1 MAILTAVGKEM
12 ERQSKRLLDQQ
23 WTDALQ
29 GMAKQIQAFKKS
41 SGATQFERA
50 LNSEADLPFM
60 KHLREFEATPT
71 GKFIKQAQEFANSP
85 IGKQWAEMAKNV
97 MAANERA
104 KQLSDLIHD
113 ASDIDDVQTAI
124 DSIPVD
130 VYTLLALVNLERD
143 KEAGELEKRF
153 QEKSQA
159 AKSEQGRMLAKLA
172 HAKSPHAQVKPEI
185 IKFYEEH
192 AGEMKNGRPRFRTK
206 ASFVR
211 EVAKQYADTVTDPN
225 TIARWIAESAF
236 KVPHWRTRSA
246 AVKS

>member
-1 MAILTAVGKEM
+1 M

-153 QEKSQA
+153 QEKSQRA
-159 AKSEQGRMLAKLA
+159 GS
-172 HAKSPHAQVKPEI
+172 HVSQVGPCQVTS
-185 IKFYEEH
+185 
-192 AGEMKNGRPRFRTK
+192 RPGQTRDHQILR
-206 ASFVR
+206 R
-211 EVAKQYADTVTDPN
+211 
-225 TIARWIAESAF
+225 ARWRDEEWPTTLQNQGIVR
-236 KVPHWRTRSA
+236 KRSCEA
-246 AVKS
+246 ICGYGNRSEHDRAVDR

>member
-1 MAILTAVGKEM
+1 MATLTAVGREM
-12 ERQSKRLLDQQ
+12 DRQSKRLLDQE

-29 GMAKQIQAFKKS
+29 GMAKQIQAIKKS
-41 SGATQFERA
+41 SGAAQVERA
-50 LNSEADLPFM
+50 LNSEANLPLM
-60 KHLREFEATPT
+60 NMMEFETTPT

-124 DSIPVD
+124 DSIPID

-211 EVAKQYADTVTDPN
+211 EVAKQYVDTVTDPN